1 MTVFFNDGDE
11 MAKVLGINDA
21 NVPYLEFLLSSTL
34 TTRGN
39 QLTIDGGDERIKEL
53 FSHLARLASTRQ
65 EPFAE
70 NELYMEWCSLKDG
83 QGDPVHQYD
92 LVVASR
98 SVWPKSRRQ
107 KEYVAAL
114 FEKQVVFATGPA
126 GTGKTFLAIAYA
138 LSQVLSGR
146 SQKLVLTRPVVE
158 AGESLGFLPGDL
170 SQKLNPYLRPL
181 YDAMEYFIP
190 PAQIRRMEEAGQIE
204 ISPLAYMR
212 GRSLNRSIVLLDEA
226 QNTTRGQMKMFL
238 TRLGEDSKAVIT
250 GDLTQ
255 IDLPKRTQSGLVHAL
270 GILHDI
276 EGLAVVQ
283 FRSADIIRSR
293 LVKAIIDC
301 YQDEEERDWND

>member
-39 QLTIDGGDERIKEL
+39 QLTIDGGDERIKEF

-126 GTGKTFLAIAYA
+126 GTGKTMLARAMRRPSSRSPMPCRRCFPEGA
-138 LSQVLSGR
+138 RSSCSQ
-146 SQKLVLTRPVVE
+146 
-158 AGESLGFLPGDL
+158 DL
-170 SQKLNPYLRPL
+170 SSRPER
-181 YDAMEYFIP
+181 AWASC
-190 PAQIRRMEEAGQIE
+190 PATCRRSSIHTSDLCMMPW
-204 ISPLAYMR
+204 STSFHRP
-212 GRSLNRSIVLLDEA
+212 RS
-226 QNTTRGQMKMFL
+226 
-238 TRLGEDSKAVIT
+238 GEWRRPD
-250 GDLTQ
+250 
-255 IDLPKRTQSGLVHAL
+255 R
-270 GILHDI
+270 
-276 EGLAVVQ
+276 
-283 FRSADIIRSR
+283 
-293 LVKAIIDC
+293 
-301 YQDEEERDWND
+301 